1 MNLKTSFDFLLELQF
16 NNNRQWFKENE
27 DFYKKAKS
35 EFEDFTS
42 NLITGL
48 QKIEPEIGELTPK
61 DCTFRIYRDVR
72 FSKDKEP
79 YKNNMGAFI
88 VKGGKKSPFA
98 GYYVHLEPGGSFVG
112 GGVYM
117 PEKAVLDKIRNAIF
131 QNPEPLKKILNNKKF
146 KSYFNEIY
154 GEKLKTAPKGFP
166 KDFEDIDLLKHKH
179 YALAHSLNDDFWTN
193 NNVDAE
199 ILKVFSVMK
208 EFNDYFNDIIKN
220 NQL

>member
-48 QKIEPEIGELTPK
+48 QKIDSEIGELTPK

-117 PEKAVLDKIRNAIF
+117 PEKPVLNIIRNSIF
-131 QNPEPLKKILNNKKF
+131 QNPEPLKSILNQKEF

-166 KDFEDIDLLKHKH
+166 KDFEDVDLLKHKH

-208 EFNDYFNDIIKN
+208 EFNDYFNRII
-220 NQL
+220 

>member
-16 NNNRQWFKENE
+16 NNNRQWFQNNE
-27 DFYKKAKS
+27 EFYKKAKT
-35 EFEDFTS
+35 EFEDFTAE
-42 NLITGL
+42 LIAGL
-48 QKIEPEIGELTPK
+48 GKFDSEIGDLSPK

-117 PEKAVLDKIRNAIF
+117 PEKSVLDAIRNEIYS
-131 QNPEPLKKILNNKKF
+131 NPETLKIILNQKEF
-146 KSYFNEIY
+146 SSYFNEIY

-166 KDFEDIDLLKHKH
+166 KDFADIELLKHKH
-179 YALAHSLNDDFWTN
+179 YALAHSLCDDFWTN
-193 NNVDAE
+193 ENLSAE
-199 ILKVFSVMK
+199 ILKVFKAMK
-208 EFNDYFNDIIKN
+208 DFNDYFNGIIN
-220 NQL
+220 R

>member
-16 NNNRQWFKENE
+16 NNNRQWFKGNE

-35 EFEDFTS
+35 EFEDFTAS
-42 NLITGL
+42 LINGL
-48 QKIEPEIGELTPK
+48 RKIDSEIGELTLK

-117 PEKAVLDKIRNAIF
+117 PEKTVLDKIRNAIF

-146 KSYFNEIY
+146 KSFFNEIY

-179 YALAHSLNDDFWTN
+179 YALAHSLHDDFWTKD
-193 NNVDAE
+193 NVDSE

-208 EFNDYFNDIIKN
+208 EFNDYFNEIIKTA
-220 NQL
+220 

>member
-16 NNNRQWFKENE
+16 NNNRQWFQNNE
-27 DFYKKAKS
+27 EFYKKAKT
-35 EFEDFTS
+35 EFEDFTAE
-42 NLITGL
+42 LIAGL
-48 QKIEPEIGELTPK
+48 GKFDSEIGDFSPK

-117 PEKAVLDKIRNAIF
+117 PEKSVLDAIRNEIYS
-131 QNPEPLKKILNNKKF
+131 NPETFKIILNQKEF
-146 KSYFNEIY
+146 CSYFNEIY

-166 KDFEDIDLLKHKH
+166 KDFADIELLKHKH
-179 YALAHSLNDDFWTN
+179 YALAHSLGDDFWTN
-193 NNVDAE
+193 ENPSAE
-199 ILKVFSVMK
+199 ILKVFRAMK
-208 EFNDYFNDIIKN
+208 DFNDYFNGIIN
-220 NQL
+220 R